1 MAGLRRVFLGKP
13 IHWLPWPIIA
23 VLYVWMDKVHLHV
36 VRFNTFT
43 FVVLGLASAVLV
55 FFLLTT
61 RPGEQVTR
69 EEIPQGDSAQGT
81 GSED

>member
-1 MAGLRRVFLGKP
+1 VRLRSVFLGKP

-23 VLYVWMDKVHLHV
+23 VLYVWMDRVHMHV

-43 FVVLGLASAVLV
+43 FVLLGVSVAVLV
-55 FFLLTT
+55 FFLIMT
-61 RPGEQVTR
+61 RRGEQVTR
-69 EEIPQGDSAQGT
+69 EEIPQEQAAQGT